1 PEKAGAVLQPLRRTD
16 VDVEPSVVVLGEELF
31 GRTRRRIDGEER
43 EIRLLAIDDEHGER
57 AALRPHDVR
66 EIRVPREIVMD
77 PLRLSAADA
86 DDAQVDL
93 RVRRARTRVL
103 ERYRRALGM
112 ARIGDVDGVH
122 RACVGAL
129 ETDLLAVG

>member
-1 PEKAGAVLQPLRRTD
+1 
-16 VDVEPSVVVLGEELF
+16 
-31 GRTRRRIDGEER
+31 GRVDGEED
-43 EIRLLAIDDEHGER
+43 EVGRLAVEDERGER
-57 AALRPHDVR
+57 AALRPHHVR
-66 EIRVPREIVMD
+66 KIRVPREIVVD

-93 RVRRARTRVL
+93 RVRRGRTRVL

-122 RACVGAL
+122 RACGGAL